1 MVPTLSWKQ
10 GTWDSASATYFY
22 SLSDSLFSYFLE
34 KEAFAFLGR
43 FFEARP
49 QLLASKEAIQTRDY
63 CVANNAT
70 LRADRP
76 DPSRDKKRLAQDD
89 N

>member
-49 QLLASKEAIQTRDY
+49 QLLAQEQGFKSGKVSRFQRGKVRQRD
-63 CVANNAT
+63 
-70 LRADRP
+70 P
-76 DPSRDKKRLAQDD
+76 
-89 N
+89 